1 MDQMVCCLMGK
12 SIDTHEKSYDFQIV
26 NLFLLQK
33 VFKLCK
39 IDDHLKYIYIYIYI
53 YIVCFG
59 QKWSVNYLLNPFN

>member
-1 MDQMVCCLMGK
+1 MDQMVCCLMGE

-39 IDDHLKYIYIYIYI
+39 IDDHLKYIYIYI
-53 YIVCFG
+53 VCFG

>member
-53 YIVCFG
+53 
-59 QKWSVNYLLNPFN
+59 